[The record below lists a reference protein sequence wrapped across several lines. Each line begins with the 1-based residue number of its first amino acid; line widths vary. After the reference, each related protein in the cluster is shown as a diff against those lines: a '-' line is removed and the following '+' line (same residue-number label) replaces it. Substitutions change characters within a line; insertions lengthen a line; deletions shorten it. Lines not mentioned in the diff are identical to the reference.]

1 MVYFGQEV
9 GEAGNENAGF
19 GTHPEHQSLIILG
32 FQIISWM
39 NGGKFDGG
47 QLTQELA

>member
-19 GTHPEHQSLIILG
+19 ERTPEHQSLIILG
-32 FQIISWM
+32 FQISA
-39 NGGKFDGG
+39 G
-47 QLTQELA
+47 